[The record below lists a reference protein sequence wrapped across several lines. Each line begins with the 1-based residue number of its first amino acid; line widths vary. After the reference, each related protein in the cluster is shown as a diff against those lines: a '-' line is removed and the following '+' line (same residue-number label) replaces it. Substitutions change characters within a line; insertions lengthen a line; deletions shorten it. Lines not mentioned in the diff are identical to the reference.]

1 MKKNKLTL
9 IKGCAINIRNYRTQK
24 FQDIGE
30 VKFKMF
36 KFQNT

>member
-9 IKGCAINIRNYRTQK
+9 IKGCAINIRTQK

-30 VKFKMF
+30 VKLKMLE
-36 KFQNT
+36 FQNT